1 MSPDI
6 KETIEVKPEVPQ
18 AETVAVSTEE
28 YQQLNWKKFREDRA
42 LERKQKEEA
51 VKIAREKE
59 KEAAALKEAMET
71 ILNKQSPNS
80 EDQNSNQNEMTE
92 DQRIQIKVDQA
103 LALRERQYEAERNK
117 RDAESLPQKLSSTHR
132 DFNQV
137 CTPENL
143 DYLEYHYPE
152 IARAFRNTADNFE
165 KWSDIYSAIK
175 RFVPN
180 SQSSED
186 EKKIEKNLAKPKSM
200 VVPGTTQ
207 TGDSAPVMLDEK
219 RKAENWARMQ
229 RLRKTV

>member
-1 MSPDI
+1 MSPESN
-6 KETIEVKPEVPQ
+6 ETLEVKTEVPQ
-18 AETVAVSTEE
+18 NDTVATSTEE
-28 YQQLNWKKFREDRA
+28 YQQQNWKKFREQRE

-51 VKIAREKE
+51 EKIAREKE
-59 KEAAALKEAMET
+59 KEAAALKAAMET
-71 ILNKQSPNS
+71 ILNKQSPNHD
-80 EDQNSNQNEMTE
+80 DQNSNQNEMTE

-103 LALRERQYEAERNK
+103 LAVRERQYEAERNK
-117 RDAESLPQKLSSTHR
+117 REAESLPQKLSSTHR

-152 IARAFRNTADNFE
+152 IARAFRNAPDNFE

-180 SQSSED
+180 SQSSQD
-186 EKKIEKNLAKPKSM
+186 EKKIEKNLSKPKSM

-207 TGDSAPVMLDEK
+207 TGDSAPIMIDEK

-229 RLRKTV
+229 RVRKTV